1 MRVTGASRGC
11 GEHFLVGNPRC
22 SRLRLTSRVAQAL
35 ARRRLRMIQKVGWL
49 GFVVPLL
56 GCLPALGG
64 DSIPSGEWPSYG
76 NDGGGT
82 RYSPLAQ
89 IDRGNV
95 ARLRVAWTYRTGEIG
110 GVSPWGFIAF
120 EATPLMGDDT
130 PVLLTPYNLLLAL
143 DPETG
148 MERWRFD
155 ANVDRTQRFAIVT
168 SRGVATWLDS
178 DARVDRGCRRRI
190 FFGTIDARLI
200 ALDAATGT
208 PCVGFGRNG
217 QVDLT
222 AGIGVSN
229 GRCCYQVTS
238 PPVVVSGLVVVG
250 SSVGDNRGVELE
262 RGVVRAYDAQSG
274 VLRWSW
280 DPIPVRDSDPARAT
294 WAGDSWR
301 RTGAANV
308 WSVMSVDAARDL
320 VFLPTSSPSPDF
332 YGGQRLGANVYANS
346 VVALRALTGEVGWHF
361 QVVHPDLW
369 DYDVPAQ
376 PVLVNLTRDGKSIP
390 AVVVATKMGHLYVL
404 HRETGAS
411 LFPVE
416 ERPVPKSTVPGEEAS
431 PTQPFP
437 VRPRPLFPAR
447 LTADDVWAEDASE
460 REACRARIVRL
471 RSEGI
476 FTPPSLEGTVTF
488 PGYGGGMNWSSL

>member
-1 MRVTGASRGC
+1 MIRK
-11 GEHFLVGNPRC
+11 
-22 SRLRLTSRVAQAL
+22 VA
-35 ARRRLRMIQKVGWL
+35 WL

-56 GCLPALGG
+56 GCLPALRG
-64 DSIPSGEWPSYG
+64 DSIPSGEWPTYG
-76 NDGGGT
+76 NDAGGT

-120 EATPLMGDDT
+120 EATPLMVDDT
-130 PVLLTPYNLLLAL
+130 LFLITPYNLVIAL

-308 WSVMSVDAARDL
+308 WVS
-320 VFLPTSSPSPDF
+320 
-332 YGGQRLGANVYANS
+332 
-346 VVALRALTGEVGWHF
+346 
-361 QVVHPDLW
+361 
-369 DYDVPAQ
+369 DV
-376 PVLVNLTRDGKSIP
+376 R
-390 AVVVATKMGHLYVL
+390 
-404 HRETGAS
+404 
-411 LFPVE
+411 
-416 ERPVPKSTVPGEEAS
+416 
-431 PTQPFP
+431 
-437 VRPRPLFPAR
+437 
-447 LTADDVWAEDASE
+447 
-460 REACRARIVRL
+460 
-471 RSEGI
+471 
-476 FTPPSLEGTVTF
+476 
-488 PGYGGGMNWSSL
+488 